1 MRMNYKMSLK
11 EYIWK
16 LYLDKH
22 LMNVIQ
28 LKDVYVYVVYI
39 HKLLKSLNTL
49 VVPGWKLIFYM
60 AYKVF

>member
-1 MRMNYKMSLK
+1 MSLK

-49 VVPGWKLIFYM
+49 VVPGWKPIFYM

>member
-49 VVPGWKLIFYM
+49 VVPG
-60 AYKVF
+60 